1 MKRLFKITVISL
13 MGIMGLHQGSQA
25 QVSETG
31 QTGKNYISTG
41 MPILLIAPDARAGAL
56 GDIGAATSP
65 DAYSAHWNAAKY
77 AFIKNSFGVSTTYTP
92 WLRNLG
98 VGDMNLLYLSGY
110 SRINSNST
118 VALSL
123 TYFSLGDIE
132 STDEFGDS
140 QGNMHP
146 NEFAVDATYALK
158 VGEHVSIGASGR
170 LNHSD
175 LTNGQNV
182 GTATTKAAN
191 SLAADV
197 GFYYQ
202 QTTEKM
208 GEIAIGAFI
217 SNLGAKL
224 SYSDDDTKK
233 EFLPANLRLGGRV
246 TKDLDSYNQISA
258 MIDINKLLVATPPL
272 QEADESDA
280 DFQRRY
286 NDYYNLG
293 SVQGAIQAL
302 YDAPNGFSE
311 KLQELQLSAGAEYW
325 YNKTFAARIGY
336 FYEHAN
342 KGGREYLTLG
352 AGIKYNVFTIDLS
365 YLVPTTKFSTNP
377 LANTI
382 RISLSVDFSKTT
394 STDST
399 DMDKATN

>member
-1 MKRLFKITVISL
+1 MKIICKIVVIATLAISAL
-13 MGIMGLHQGSQA
+13 QSVSA

-56 GDIGAATSP
+56 GDVGAATTP
-65 DAYSAHWNAAKY
+65 DAYSAHWNVAKF
-77 AFIKNSFGVSTTYTP
+77 AFIENSFGVSTTYTP

-98 VGDMNLLYLSGY
+98 VGDMNLLYLGGY
-110 SRINSNST
+110 GRINQNSA

-132 STDEFGDS
+132 STDEFGDP

-146 NEFAVDATYALK
+146 NEFAVDASYALK
-158 VGEHVSIGASGR
+158 IGEYISIGASGR

-182 GTATTKAAN
+182 GTASTKAAN
-191 SLAADV
+191 SLAADF

-202 QTTEKM
+202 QPLENNRQ
-208 GEIAIGAFI
+208 IAAGVMI

-233 EFLPANLRLGGRV
+233 EFLPANLRLGGRF
-246 TKDLDSYNQISA
+246 TKDIDSYNQINA
-258 MIDINKLLVATPPL
+258 MLDINKLLVATPPV
-272 QEADESDA
+272 QEANETNAEYQS
-280 DFQRRY
+280 RY

-293 SVQGAIQAL
+293 SVQGALQSL
-302 YDAPNGFSE
+302 YDAPGGFSE
-311 KLQELQLSAGAEYW
+311 KLQELQLSAGVEYW
-325 YNKTFAARIGY
+325 YNHTFAARLGY
-336 FYEHAN
+336 FFEHSN
-342 KGGREYLTLG
+342 KGGRQYLTVG
-352 AGIKYNVFTIDLS
+352 GGIRYNVFVFDLS

-377 LANTI
+377 LSNTI
-382 RISLSVDFSKTT
+382 RISLSVDLAKST
-394 STDST
+394 SSSAD
-399 DMDKATN
+399 

>member
-1 MKRLFKITVISL
+1 

-233 EFLPANLRLGGRV
+233 EFLPANFRLGGRV
-246 TKDLDSYNQISA
+246 TKELDAYNQISA
-258 MIDINKLLVATPPL
+258 LLDINKLLVATPPL
-272 QEADESDA
+272 QEENESQT
-280 DFQRRY
+280 DFKRRY
-286 NDYYNLG
+286 ADYYNLG
-293 SVQGAIQAL
+293 SIQGAIQSL

-311 KLQELQLSAGAEYW
+311 KLQELQLSVGAEYW
-325 YNKTFAARIGY
+325 YNKTFAVRLGY

-342 KGGREYLTLG
+342 KGGRQYLTLG

-377 LANTI
+377 LANTV
-382 RISLSVDFSKTT
+382 RISLSVDFA
-394 STDST
+394 
-399 DMDKATN
+399 KAASSSSPIEPAGK